1 MTARLVGV
9 AFPKTLTFRSEALRR
24 VIVTLPCVC
33 CGRIGRTQAAH
44 TNYGKGGGIKA
55 SDASLMALCADGP
68 GYVGCHSS
76 VDANSKMT
84 KIERRQ
90 FEMEMVALTY
100 IALVE
105 RGLITVLKGA
115 A

>member
-1 MTARLVGV
+1 
-9 AFPKTLTFRSEALRR
+9 
-24 VIVTLPCVC
+24 
-33 CGRIGRTQAAH
+33 
-44 TNYGKGGGIKA
+44 
-55 SDASLMALCADGP
+55 MALCADGP

-105 RGLITVLKGA
+105 RGLIIVLKGA